1 MKILITETQLF
12 LIKSKVNEQID
23 DGTIYSD
30 YEFDNMSIP
39 NGSSNIFFS
48 GTKRTSDNVHK
59 YRGCDENNYCFNF
72 IHITDGVNDFKFP
85 QWDENEIPIVK
96 LSSRNDLYIS
106 IKDFKKFYPNFSF
119 EKKNLSLSDIA
130 GEIKKRYK
138 FSRLMNGIL
147 PQVYNS
153 LKTDE
158 GKPMFGKGQDNNCE
172 TNVGVINYR
181 GVKYGY
187 NNALISNWSILNYFN
202 TNSLVIQFLLKL
214 YFKQKGASLN
224 DFANDFGKGESG
236 FLRWVRDNK
245 ETLFSPSSVYLDEME
260 KLNLS
265 TLKRGIAREQQA
277 VKITMGI
284 HRVGEGSITEYC
296 PGSIEDTINGR
307 DFKVSLDTE
316 TFYYY
321 QSKPL
326 DGEMVEEKD
335 EKNKKVKYV
344 IYTHSMKKYG
354 NTVDRLIFLNE
365 KGKYY
370 IFENKNYEVLSYGG
384 VVKFS
389 NPPLYQS

>member
-1 MKILITETQLF
+1 MKILITETQLS
-12 LIKSKVNEQID
+12 LIKSKVNEQTD

-39 NGSSNIFFS
+39 KDSSNIFFS
-48 GTKRTSDNVHK
+48 GTRRTSDDAFK
-59 YRGCDENNYCFNF
+59 YRVCDDNEDCFNY

-85 QWDENEIPIVK
+85 QWDKNRKPIVK

-106 IKDFKKFYPNFSF
+106 VKDFKKFYPDFSF
-119 EKKNLSLSDIA
+119 DKKSLSLSDIA

-181 GVKYGY
+181 RVKYGY

-214 YFKQKGASLN
+214 YFKQTSASLN

-245 ETLFSPSSVYLDEME
+245 EILFSPSSVYLDEME

-370 IFENKNYEVLSYGG
+370 IFENKDYEVLSYGG

>member
-1 MKILITETQLF
+1 MKILITETQLS
-12 LIKSKVNEQID
+12 LIKSKVNEQTD

-39 NGSSNIFFS
+39 KDSSNIFFS
-48 GTKRTSDNVHK
+48 GTRRTSDDAFK
-59 YRGCDENNYCFNF
+59 YRVCDDNEDCFNY

-85 QWDENEIPIVK
+85 QWDKNRKPIVK

-106 IKDFKKFYPNFSF
+106 IKDFKKFYPDFSF
-119 EKKNLSLSDIA
+119 DKKSLSLSDIA

-138 FSRLMNGIL
+138 FLSLMNTIL
-147 PQVYNS
+147 PEVYVG
-153 LKTDE
+153 LKTED

-214 YFKQKGASLN
+214 YFKETGASLN
-224 DFANDFGKGESG
+224 DFANDFGRGESG

-245 ETLFSPSSVYLDEME
+245 ETLFSPSSMYLDEME

-277 VKITMGI
+277 VKIAMEI

-296 PGSIEDTINGR
+296 PGSIEDTKNGR

-326 DGEMVEEKD
+326 NGEMVEEKD

-344 IYTHSMKKYG
+344 IYTHSMKQYG
-354 NTVDRLIFLNE
+354 NTVNRLIFLNE

>member
-1 MKILITETQLF
+1 MKILITETQLS
-12 LIKSKVNEQID
+12 LIKSKVNEQTD

-39 NGSSNIFFS
+39 KDSSNIFFS
-48 GTKRTSDNVHK
+48 GTRRTSDDAFK
-59 YRGCDENNYCFNF
+59 YRVCDDNEDCFNY

-85 QWDENEIPIVK
+85 QWDKNRKPIVK

-106 IKDFKKFYPNFSF
+106 VKDFKKFYPDFSF
-119 EKKNLSLSDIA
+119 DKKSLSLSDIA

-138 FSRLMNGIL
+138 FLSLMNTIL
-147 PQVYNS
+147 PEVYVG
-153 LKTDE
+153 LKTED

-214 YFKQKGASLN
+214 YFKETGASLN
-224 DFANDFGKGESG
+224 DFANDFGRGESG

-245 ETLFSPSSVYLDEME
+245 ETLFSPSSMYLDEME

-277 VKITMGI
+277 VKIAMEI

-296 PGSIEDTINGR
+296 PGSIEDTKNGR

-326 DGEMVEEKD
+326 NGEMVEEKD

-344 IYTHSMKKYG
+344 IYTHSMKQYG
-354 NTVDRLIFLNE
+354 NTVNRLIFLNE

>member
-1 MKILITETQLF
+1 MKILITETQLS
-12 LIKSKVNEQID
+12 LIKSKVNEQTD

-39 NGSSNIFFS
+39 KDSSNIFFS
-48 GTKRTSDNVHK
+48 GTRRTSDDAFK
-59 YRGCDENNYCFNF
+59 YRVCDDNEDCFNY

-85 QWDENEIPIVK
+85 QWDKNRKPIVK

-106 IKDFKKFYPNFSF
+106 VKDFKKFYPDFSF
-119 EKKNLSLSDIA
+119 DKKSLSLSDIA

-138 FSRLMNGIL
+138 FLSLMNTIL
-147 PQVYNS
+147 PEVYVG
-153 LKTDE
+153 LKTED

-214 YFKQKGASLN
+214 YFKETGASLN
-224 DFANDFGKGESG
+224 DFANDFGRGESG

-245 ETLFSPSSVYLDEME
+245 ETLFSPSSMYLDEME

-277 VKITMGI
+277 VKIAMEI

-296 PGSIEDTINGR
+296 PGSIEDTKNGR

-326 DGEMVEEKD
+326 NGEMVEE
-335 EKNKKVKYV
+335 NGKYV
-344 IYTHSMKKYG
+344 IYTHSMKQYG
-354 NTVDRLIFLNE
+354 NTVNRLIFLNE

-370 IFENKNYEVLSYGG
+370 IFENKDYEVLSYGG